1 MQFLLVSSLV
11 HYHSLPVTMNNTDT
25 TVPPGS
31 AEVPA
36 AIPPLPENAS
46 PEEKDAHW
54 FKHVYAGD
62 KVPQLTL
69 RAVLMGGILGMV
81 MSLSNLYTMLQ
92 LGWLF
97 GVGITA
103 CVLSFLIW
111 NSLRALSGGRLS
123 TMSILE
129 NNCMQSTASAA
140 GYTTGSTVGT
150 AFGALLLITGSHQPW
165 YYLAPFVLFSATLG
179 VFIAIPMKRQ
189 MINYEQL
196 KFPSGIA
203 AAETL
208 RSLYSRGVEALHK
221 AYSLVI
227 ALVLGGLIGLLRTW
241 GTLLAQFKQAGRPQV
256 WLEKV
261 QAVFRI
267 PEEFAFG
274 GFLNPLAKGH
284 MAGLAFEPSAL
295 LIAAGMIIGL
305 RVCLSMLLG
314 SVLLYY
320 VVAPQLLAL
329 DAANAGV
336 GGFVPS
342 FKVSLE
348 GNFNPVRWALWGGTS
363 VMVFSS
369 LASVALEWRT
379 LSRAFYGFRKG
390 RKTAQSD
397 ALASIEVPATWLI
410 AGLIPITIG
419 MVLVQ
424 LIAFN
429 ISIPL
434 GIIAV
439 AFSFVAALVCCRA
452 TGETDTT
459 PIGAMGKLTQ
469 LLYAVLARGNTT
481 INLMSAGVTACAG
494 ATSADLLTDLKSGYL
509 LGANPRKQF
518 LAQFAGVFFGTL
530 AVVPAWYLMV
540 PDAAT
545 LEKKFALPN
554 TNLWKAVADLLTQ
567 GIHMLPVTARVAILI
582 GAFVGLVLP
591 ITEKLFPRARP
602 YLPSAMGLGL
612 AWIMPFQNAFAFAI
626 GSSITWIW
634 TRLHRKTADTFNIPV
649 ASGLVAGESLI
660 AAIIAILCTI
670 VGFTAMRH

>member
-1 MQFLLVSSLV
+1 
-11 HYHSLPVTMNNTDT
+11 MNQTDT
-25 TVPPGS
+25 TVPPDS
-31 AEVPA
+31 AETPA
-36 AIPPLPENAS
+36 PIPPLPENAT

-54 FKHVYAGD
+54 FAHVYSGD

-97 GVGITA
+97 GVAITA
-103 CVLSFLIW
+103 CVLSFVIW
-111 NSLRALSGGRLS
+111 NLLRALSGGRLKP
-123 TMSILE
+123 MSILE

-165 YYLAPFVLFSATLG
+165 YYLAPFVLFSASLG

-227 ALVLGGLIGLLRTW
+227 ALLVGGLIGLLRTY
-241 GTLLAQFKQAGRPQV
+241 GTLVDQFKHAGRPQV
-256 WLEKV
+256 WLEKLH
-261 QAVFRI
+261 AVLRI
-267 PEEFAFG
+267 PDEIAFA
-274 GFLNPLAKGH
+274 GFLNPLANGQ
-284 MAGLAFEPSAL
+284 MRGLAFEPSAL
-295 LIAAGMIIGL
+295 MIAAGMIIGL

-320 VVAPQLLAL
+320 LVAPQLLAL

-336 GGFVPS
+336 AGFVPS
-342 FKVSLE
+342 FAVSPE
-348 GNFNPVRWALWGGTS
+348 GNFYPIRWALWGGTS
-363 VMVFSS
+363 VMLFSS

-379 LSRAFYGFRKG
+379 LARAFYGFRKG
-390 RKTAQSD
+390 QKTVQSD
-397 ALASIEVPATWLI
+397 ALASIEVPASWLV
-410 AGLIPITIG
+410 AGLIPIAIG
-419 MVLVQ
+419 LVIIQ
-424 LIAFN
+424 LVAFN
-429 ISIPL
+429 ISILL

-439 AFSFVAALVCCRA
+439 AFSFLAALVCCRA

-469 LLYAVLARGNTT
+469 LLYSVLAKGNITT
-481 INLMSAGVTACAG
+481 NLMSAGVTACAG

-530 AVVPAWYLMV
+530 AIVPAWYLMV

-545 LEKKFALPN
+545 LEKRFALPN
-554 TNLWKAVADLLTQ
+554 TMLWKAVADLLTQ
-567 GIHMLPVTARVAILI
+567 GIHMLPVTARIAILI
-582 GAFVGLVLP
+582 GAFVGVALP
-591 ITEKLFPRARP
+591 IAEKLLPKARP

-626 GSSITWIW
+626 GSGITWIW
-634 TRLHRKTADTFNIPV
+634 TRFHRKSADTFNIPV
-649 ASGLVAGESLI
+649 ASGLVAGESLV

-670 VGFTAMRH
+670 VGFTALRQ